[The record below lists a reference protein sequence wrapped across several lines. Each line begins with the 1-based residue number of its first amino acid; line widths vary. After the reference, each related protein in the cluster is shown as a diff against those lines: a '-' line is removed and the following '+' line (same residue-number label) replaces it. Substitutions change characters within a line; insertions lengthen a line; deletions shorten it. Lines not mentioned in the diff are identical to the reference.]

1 MSGDEGDKAKAG
13 GGGGG
18 GGGEYGTFQ
27 GPPSYPPPR
36 PPVVGYP
43 QPVQPPGLV
52 GQRYSRNRG
61 GYHSGA
67 AQDTEAGVRGHGY
80 DRLPCCGLGI
90 GWVLFILGFIFGA
103 IPWYAGALLLCF
115 YKRDR
120 REKPGFIACA
130 VAAVIGTI
138 LIIIAVVVPS
148 EVRVHHY

>member
-1 MSGDEGDKAKAG
+1 MAAAPTAPPMEMSKAAPG
-13 GGGGG
+13 
-18 GGGEYGTFQ
+18 Q
-27 GPPSYPPPR
+27 GSAPPFEPAKPYPYPP
-36 PPVVGYP
+36 
-43 QPVQPPGLV
+43 
-52 GQRYSRNRG
+52 GQ
-61 GYHSGA
+61 

-115 YKRDR
+115 YRRDH

>member
-1 MSGDEGDKAKAG
+1 MSGDEGEKAKG

-18 GGGEYGTFQ
+18 KYGTFQ

-36 PPVVGYP
+36 PAAVGYP
-43 QPVQPPGLV
+43 QPVQPPSLF

-67 AQDTEAGVRGHGY
+67 AQDTEAGVRGRSY

-103 IPWYAGALLLCF
+103 IPWYVGALLLCF
-115 YKRDR
+115 YRRDH

-138 LIIIAVVVPS
+138 IIIIAAVLPT